1 MGEGSAKHTVSAQS
15 VVPVMLYV
23 WTVASVAAE
32 AEEVEGDPTSLRP
45 NSIASRF
52 TMVVVEK
59 LGLTL
64 P

>member
-15 VVPVMLYV
+15 VVPLMLYM
-23 WTVASVAAE
+23 WTVASVAS
-32 AEEVEGDPTSLRP
+32 EVEGGPTPLRP
-45 NSIASRF
+45 ISIASRF
-52 TMVVVEK
+52 TMVVVER